1 MTVLEALKRA
11 NTNPPPEESKALR
24 LSVLVAVMAAALG
37 LVRQGVAAAALGPAV
52 LVGIPLGFVCSH
64 LVRHRP
70 GYARKAVVAL
80 LAALALVSF
89 LSAAAGASRGSLT
102 ELRVP
107 LAELFLM
114 IQVLHSFDLPARRD
128 LLFSLLS
135 SLALVLVGGV
145 LSTSPSFGGY
155 LALWAV
161 AGVVSLVLAHRSQLG
176 ELPPLASISGA
187 RVGRGRRERWR
198 SARPVVGAT
207 ALALATATAAFLVLP
222 SAGSARLLGAPASI
236 VGGAAVPLAG
246 GLSNPSL
253 GSTDPA
259 GGSGGRSRGR
269 ASFGY
274 FGFSRSLDLAARGRP
289 DTTPVM
295 RVRASRPDFWRGQS
309 FDQWDGRQWR
319 ISNEETTV
327 VRNQAPFDLPPP
339 PEDKLV
345 QYLGEPLVQTFYLQ
359 RPQPNVIFSAYK
371 ADQLFLPT
379 EAVFALG
386 DGTVRTGFELEA
398 GTVYTVVSRRP
409 PVTEA
414 GLREAPAEF
423 VGAPPGFLS
432 RYTQLPAVAP
442 RVRELAAQV
451 TAGSAT
457 VYDKV
462 RDLERWMGANMT
474 YSLDIPALPD
484 GADAVDQ
491 FLFVDRKGFCEQIA
505 TSLVVMLRSLGVPA
519 RLGVGYTPGERDPFT
534 GLYQVRAKDAHAWA
548 EVYFPKLGWQT
559 FDPTADVPLS
569 GDSAQPANAP
579 QLLSFLSGRMPS
591 IPAWAPT
598 AALAAVPVVL
608 AGTLGFGAGEWRR
621 RRRRLRSRSW
631 ASACLDLLEAAGAR
645 HGRPRERWET
655 TREYAAALSGS
666 AIGDPRLPAAVS
678 VLEAEHFSGR
688 PIADADRRLVETV
701 VADLT
706 TRGARSQT
714 SARGRGARGGT

>member
-1 MTVLEALKRA
+1 MRVLEALKRA

-37 LVRQGVAAAALGPAV
+37 LVRQGVAAAVLGPAV
-52 LVGIPLGFVCSH
+52 LVGIPLGSVCSH

-70 GYARKAVVAL
+70 GYTRKAVVAL
-80 LAALALVSF
+80 LAALALVQF
-89 LSAAAGASRGSLT
+89 ISAAAGAGRGSLT

-176 ELPPLASISGA
+176 ELPALASSSGIGGG
-187 RVGRGRRERWR
+187 RGGRGRWR
-198 SARPVVGAT
+198 TAWPVAGAT
-207 ALALATATAAFLVLP
+207 TLALTTATAAFLVLP
-222 SAGSARLLGAPASI
+222 SAGSPRLLGAPAAV
-236 VGGAAVPLAG
+236 VGGAVVPFAG

-253 GSTDPA
+253 GSADPA
-259 GGSGGRSRGR
+259 GSAGVGRNRGR
-269 ASFGY
+269 AGFGY

-309 FDQWDGRQWR
+309 FDRWDGRQWR

-386 DGTVRTGFELEA
+386 DGTVRTGFELDA

-409 PVTEA
+409 RVTEA
-414 GLREAPAEF
+414 ALRDAPAEL
-423 VGAPPGFLS
+423 VAPPPGFLA
-432 RYTQLPAVAP
+432 RYTQLPPVAP

-462 RDLERWMGANMT
+462 RALERWIGANTT
-474 YSLDIPALPD
+474 YSLDIPALLD
-484 GADAVDQ
+484 GADAVEQ
-491 FLFVDRKGFCEQIA
+491 FLFVDRQGFCEQIA

-519 RLGVGYTPGERDPFT
+519 RLAVGYTPGERDPFT
-534 GLYQVRAKDAHAWA
+534 GLYQVRAKDAHGWA
-548 EVYFPKLGWQT
+548 EVYFPKLGWQA

-569 GDSAQPANAP
+569 GESARPATAP
-579 QLLSFLSGRMPS
+579 QVLAFLSGRLPEV
-591 IPAWAPT
+591 PRWAPE

-608 AGTLGFGAGEWRR
+608 AGTLAVVAGRWRR

-631 ASACLDLLEAAGAR
+631 AAACVDRLEAAGAR
-645 HGRPRERWET
+645 HGRRRERWET
-655 TREYAAALSGS
+655 TREYADALSAS
-666 AIGDPRLPAAVS
+666 LIGDPRLPAAVA
-678 VLEAEHFSGR
+678 VLEAEQFSGQ
-688 PIADADRRLVETV
+688 PIAEVDRRMVEAV
-701 VADLT
+701 VAGT
-706 TRGARSQT
+706 A
-714 SARGRGARGGT
+714 GARGGT